1 MSFNSANVE
10 GLNQFLPLKATKN
23 KNIAVMA
30 TRDQK
35 YINIWNSQNS
45 SPVPKNLSTQETNN

>member
-35 YINIWNSQNS
+35 YINI
-45 SPVPKNLSTQETNN
+45 